1 MSKETT
7 QTGPTSSAGRERCSQ
22 NATTHGGTSEKLIV
36 PGERR
41 EDFEA
46 LLNDLLDEFSPATA
60 HARGMV
66 EDAAMARWFLWRKQR
81 AYNAIET
88 AIYTAEPDEAQ
99 WSAEAHQKLALGDR
113 YKTAAERA
121 LKRALNNVQVL
132 RKNEQDDRRLE
143 LQEQKHDILE
153 RREARLAKKE
163 EVQAELAT
171 AKASECLRAL
181 DTKSWKTACNG
192 FDRPTLIQKI
202 NVAVRQGVTVTTMSP
217 SNAELLRELD
227 RELYPPEQ
235 VCRQFDFPSGMPPEY
250 HGFTDNEEYRRER
263 NHTMDQQLSTDIW
276 REIVEEE
283 QELGTGHAVPGR
295 DLDELP

>member
-1 MSKETT
+1 MSNETT
-7 QTGPTSSAGRERCSQ
+7 QTGPTSSAGKERCSQ

-36 PGERR
+36 AGERR

-66 EDAAMARWFLWRKQR
+66 EDAAMARWYLWRKQR

-88 AIYTAEPDEAQ
+88 ALYAAEPDEAK
-99 WSAEAHQKLALGDR
+99 WSAEAHQKVVLADR

-121 LKRALNNVQVL
+121 LKRAFNNIQVL
-132 RKNEQDDRRLE
+132 RKNG
-143 LQEQKHDILE
+143 QED
-153 RREARLAKKE
+153 RREARFGKKE
-163 EVQAELAT
+163 ELQAQLA
-171 AKASECLRAL
+171 AAEAADSLRAL
-181 DTKSWKTACNG
+181 ETKNWKTACNG

-202 NVAVRQGVTVTTMSP
+202 TVAVRYGATETIMSP
-217 SNAELLRELD
+217 SNAELMWELD

-235 VCRQFDFPSGMPPEY
+235 VCRQFHFPNGIPPEY
-250 HGFTDNEEYRRER
+250 YSFTDNDEYRREKG
-263 NHTMDQQLSTDIW
+263 HTIDQQLSIDIW
-276 REIVEEE
+276 REIAEEE